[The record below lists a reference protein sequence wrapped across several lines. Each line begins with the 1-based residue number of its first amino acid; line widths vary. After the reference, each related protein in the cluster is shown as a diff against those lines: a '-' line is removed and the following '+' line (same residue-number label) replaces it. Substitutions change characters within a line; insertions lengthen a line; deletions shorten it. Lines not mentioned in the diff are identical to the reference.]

1 MTSKI
6 SMFGT
11 SLSSSML
18 GKTQTYSLNTK
29 SSNIYKSASIAN
41 TILDYSK
48 FGTTWIENKNIPK
61 GFSWSYI
68 AISSTQPDENKNIKY
83 GQFQSVTFENN
94 TKNIVAIFY
103 SHNLGKT
110 WTQVK
115 ITHINVFNNKLEPLY
130 KWTNIKMSN
139 DGMTQIVLA
148 NDKYVFKSYDYG
160 VTWALDQEFYNK
172 IKDNSQ
178 INFMSMT
185 MSTDANSIYI
195 SGKDQPL
202 YIWNSINNIKNKKE
216 KILELTYTDVY
227 NAYNAIGV
235 YLGYLDNTT
244 NKYIITNTNID
255 VSILYYYYN
264 MISDYANIAYT
275 TNDNTIYPAINTI
288 MNNTISLFKL
298 IDITLTYTPNINN
311 LFSIKSGWNIDLT
324 NFNNSI
330 VGCSNDGNI
339 ITTISQ
345 TSYPYTNTLVI
356 NTINTTNL
364 SSNITLSDSILSISN
379 NNHFFELNTSS
390 QRIIHLALSNTGQYQ
405 TIVLLNNEN
414 VTTNSIISTTGILY
428 SNDFG
433 IKWQYA
439 IDAKTK
445 SNETLKK
452 INWMYVVISYSGQY
466 QTAISSPSY
475 IDKDGYIYYSYDFGK
490 TWNQSSGITGAPN
503 KYWMGLAITN
513 NSTLIST
520 YDESYNG
527 KKYNFNTPEGY
538 IQTAISKD
546 GKLYMCKFNSDSLFE
561 LEQVNMGSSDTAQL
575 IVAIDDAASTQNTI
589 VN

>member
-1 MTSKI
+1 
-6 SMFGT
+6 MFGT
-11 SLSSSML
+11 SISSSML
-18 GKTQTYSLNTK
+18 GKTQTYGLNAKT
-29 SSNIYKSASIAN
+29 SNIYKSASISN

-68 AISSTQPDENKNIKY
+68 AISSTQPNENKNIKY

-110 WTQVK
+110 WNQVK
-115 ITHINVFNNKLEPLY
+115 ITNINLLNNTLDTLY
-130 KWTNIKMSN
+130 KWTNIKMSD

-148 NDKYVFKSYDYG
+148 NDKYMFKSYDYG
-160 VTWALDQEFYNK
+160 VTWVLDQEFYNK
-172 IKDNSQ
+172 IKDNSD
-178 INFMSMT
+178 INLISMT

-195 SGKDQPL
+195 SGINQPL
-202 YIWNSINNIKNKKE
+202 YIWNSINNITNKRE
-216 KILELTYTDVY
+216 KILEQTYTGVY
-227 NAYNAIGV
+227 NAYNAMGL
-235 YLGYLDNTT
+235 YLGYLDNIT
-244 NKYIITNTNID
+244 NTYIITNTSID

-264 MISDYANIAYT
+264 IISDYANIAYT
-275 TNDNTIYPAINTI
+275 INDNTIYPSINTI
-288 MNNTISLFKL
+288 MNNAISLFKL
-298 IDITLTYTPNINN
+298 INIILTYIPNINN
-311 LFSIKSGWNIDLT
+311 QFSIKSGWNIDLT

-379 NNHFFELNTSS
+379 NNHFFELNTAS

-414 VTTNSIISTTGILY
+414 ITTHSIISTTGILY

-433 IKWQYA
+433 KKWQYA

-445 SNETLKK
+445 SIQTLKN
-452 INWMYVVISYSGQY
+452 INWMSVVISYSGQY
-466 QTAISSPSY
+466 QTAISHPSY
-475 IDKDGYIYYSYDFGK
+475 INKDGYIYYSYDFGK
-490 TWNQSSGITGAPN
+490 SWNQSSGITGAPN
-503 KYWMGLAITN
+503 KYWTGLAITN
-513 NSTLIST
+513 NSTLITT
-520 YDESYNG
+520 YDQSYTG

-538 IQTAISKD
+538 IQSAISKD
-546 GKLYMCKFNSDSLFE
+546 GKLYICKFNSNSLFE
-561 LEQVNMGSSDTAQL
+561 IEQVNMGSSDTAQL
-575 IVAIDDAASTQNTI
+575 IVAIDDASSSQNTN